1 MIKIPITQDGIPAIE
16 RCLADGL
23 NINITLLF
31 GVENY
36 EQVAW
41 AYVSALEKRWAAG
54 KPINRI
60 PSVASFFV
68 SRVDTLTD
76 KKLEE
81 RIAKAGIEKERNELK
96 SLLGKAGIANAKI
109 AYAKYNEIFSG
120 TRWKVLADGGARV
133 QRCLWA
139 STSTKNPNYRDVMY
153 AEGLIGP
160 DTINTMPQTTLDA
173 FRDHGVVAP
182 TLVKDVDEAFATIQR
197 LEAVGIDFKA
207 VTDELQVEGVRL
219 FSESFAKANESIKQK
234 RDALVATGAR
244 RYLALP
250 NTASAATGDVGYQ
263 DQSFSGTGTPTGTK
277 RAESVLWWN
286 DGSWWADMWST
297 SAQDFHIFRLNLSTQ
312 TWSDTGVTIDT
323 RSNTH
328 ADVLWDGG
336 HLYVA
341 SHEFV
346 ADETAATS
354 GSPSYL
360 FRFSYNTTTKTYSPD
375 SGFPVQINNMKT
387 ETLVIDKDSTGKV
400 WATWQQNNTI
410 YLNRTLN
417 GDDRLWGA
425 PFALPN
431 AAASVTVDDNS
442 ALIAFGGNKM
452 GIMWSNQGS

>member
-1 MIKIPITQDGIPAIE
+1 MTNPLLELKKCGQSVWYDDLNRKLIVTGALQRMVDEDGVSGGTSNPSIFEKAISGTDAYDEHLRRLVDEGRDLPQIYDELTTTDVGMSTDVFRPIYHETKGADGFASLEVSPLIANDTQASIEAAKRLFAKLDRPNAMIKIPGTPEGLPAIE
-16 RCLADGL
+16 QCLADGV

-60 PSVASFFV
+60 ASVASFFV

-182 TLVKDVDEAFATIQR
+182 TLSKDVDEAFATIQR
-197 LEAVGIDFKA
+197 IEDAGISFKA

-219 FSESFAKANESIKQK
+219 FAESFAKANESIKQK
-234 RDALVATGAR
+234 RDALVAAGAR
-244 RYLALP
+244 R
-250 NTASAATGDVGYQ
+250 
-263 DQSFSGTGTPTGTK
+263 
-277 RAESVLWWN
+277 
-286 DGSWWADMWST
+286 
-297 SAQDFHIFRLNLSTQ
+297 
-312 TWSDTGVTIDT
+312 
-323 RSNTH
+323 
-328 ADVLWDGG
+328 
-336 HLYVA
+336 
-341 SHEFV
+341 
-346 ADETAATS
+346 
-354 GSPSYL
+354 
-360 FRFSYNTTTKTYSPD
+360 
-375 SGFPVQINNMKT
+375 
-387 ETLVIDKDSTGKV
+387 
-400 WATWQQNNTI
+400 
-410 YLNRTLN
+410 
-417 GDDRLWGA
+417 
-425 PFALPN
+425 
-431 AAASVTVDDNS
+431 
-442 ALIAFGGNKM
+442 
-452 GIMWSNQGS
+452 

>member
-1 MIKIPITQDGIPAIE
+1 VDEGRDLPQIYDELTTTDVGMSTDVFRAIYDETEGADGFASLEVSPLIANDTQASIEAAKRLFAKLDRPNAMIKIPGTPDGIPAIE

-60 PSVASFFV
+60 ASVASFFV

-234 RDALVATGAR
+234 RDALVAAGAR
-244 RYLALP
+244 R
-250 NTASAATGDVGYQ
+250 
-263 DQSFSGTGTPTGTK
+263 
-277 RAESVLWWN
+277 
-286 DGSWWADMWST
+286 
-297 SAQDFHIFRLNLSTQ
+297 
-312 TWSDTGVTIDT
+312 
-323 RSNTH
+323 
-328 ADVLWDGG
+328 
-336 HLYVA
+336 
-341 SHEFV
+341 
-346 ADETAATS
+346 
-354 GSPSYL
+354 
-360 FRFSYNTTTKTYSPD
+360 
-375 SGFPVQINNMKT
+375 
-387 ETLVIDKDSTGKV
+387 
-400 WATWQQNNTI
+400 
-410 YLNRTLN
+410 
-417 GDDRLWGA
+417 
-425 PFALPN
+425 
-431 AAASVTVDDNS
+431 
-442 ALIAFGGNKM
+442 
-452 GIMWSNQGS
+452 

>member
-1 MIKIPITQDGIPAIE
+1 MANPLLELKKYGQSVWYDDLNRKLIVRGALQRMVEEDGVSGGTSNPSIFEKAISGTDAYDEHLRRLVDEGRDLPQIYDELTTTDVGMSTDVFRAIYDETEGADGFASLEVSPLIANDTQASIEAAKRLFAKLDRPNAMIKIPGTPDGIPAIE

-60 PSVASFFV
+60 ASVASFFV

-234 RDALVATGAR
+234 RDALVAAGAR
-244 RYLALP
+244 R
-250 NTASAATGDVGYQ
+250 
-263 DQSFSGTGTPTGTK
+263 
-277 RAESVLWWN
+277 
-286 DGSWWADMWST
+286 
-297 SAQDFHIFRLNLSTQ
+297 
-312 TWSDTGVTIDT
+312 
-323 RSNTH
+323 
-328 ADVLWDGG
+328 
-336 HLYVA
+336 
-341 SHEFV
+341 
-346 ADETAATS
+346 
-354 GSPSYL
+354 
-360 FRFSYNTTTKTYSPD
+360 
-375 SGFPVQINNMKT
+375 
-387 ETLVIDKDSTGKV
+387 
-400 WATWQQNNTI
+400 
-410 YLNRTLN
+410 
-417 GDDRLWGA
+417 
-425 PFALPN
+425 
-431 AAASVTVDDNS
+431 
-442 ALIAFGGNKM
+442 
-452 GIMWSNQGS
+452 

>member
-1 MIKIPITQDGIPAIE
+1 MANPLLELKKYGQSVWYDDLNRKLIVRGALQRMVEEDGVSGGTSNPSIFEKAISGTDAYDEHLRRLVDEGRDLPQIYDELTTTDVGMSTDVFRAIYDETEGADGFASLEVSPLIANDTQASIEAAKRLFAKLDRPNAMIKIPGTPDGIPAIE

-60 PSVASFFV
+60 ASVASFFV

-160 DTINTMPQTTLDA
+160 DTINTIPQTTLDA

-234 RDALVATGAR
+234 RDALVAAGAR
-244 RYLALP
+244 R
-250 NTASAATGDVGYQ
+250 
-263 DQSFSGTGTPTGTK
+263 
-277 RAESVLWWN
+277 
-286 DGSWWADMWST
+286 
-297 SAQDFHIFRLNLSTQ
+297 
-312 TWSDTGVTIDT
+312 
-323 RSNTH
+323 
-328 ADVLWDGG
+328 
-336 HLYVA
+336 
-341 SHEFV
+341 
-346 ADETAATS
+346 
-354 GSPSYL
+354 
-360 FRFSYNTTTKTYSPD
+360 
-375 SGFPVQINNMKT
+375 
-387 ETLVIDKDSTGKV
+387 
-400 WATWQQNNTI
+400 
-410 YLNRTLN
+410 
-417 GDDRLWGA
+417 
-425 PFALPN
+425 
-431 AAASVTVDDNS
+431 
-442 ALIAFGGNKM
+442 
-452 GIMWSNQGS
+452 

>member
-1 MIKIPITQDGIPAIE
+1 MANPLLELKKYGQSVWYDDLNRKLIVRGALQRMVEEDGVSGGTSNPSIFEKAISGTDAYDEHLRRLVDEGRDLPQIYDELTTTDVGMSTDVFRAIYDETEGADGFASLEVSPLIANDTQASIEAAKRLFAKLDRPNAMIKIPGTPDGIPAIE

-60 PSVASFFV
+60 ASVASFFV

-182 TLVKDVDEAFATIQR
+182 TLSKDVDEAFATIQR
-197 LEAVGIDFKA
+197 IEDAGISFKA

-219 FSESFAKANESIKQK
+219 FAESFAKANESIKQK
-234 RDALVATGAR
+234 RDALVAAGAR
-244 RYLALP
+244 R
-250 NTASAATGDVGYQ
+250 
-263 DQSFSGTGTPTGTK
+263 
-277 RAESVLWWN
+277 
-286 DGSWWADMWST
+286 
-297 SAQDFHIFRLNLSTQ
+297 
-312 TWSDTGVTIDT
+312 
-323 RSNTH
+323 
-328 ADVLWDGG
+328 
-336 HLYVA
+336 
-341 SHEFV
+341 
-346 ADETAATS
+346 
-354 GSPSYL
+354 
-360 FRFSYNTTTKTYSPD
+360 
-375 SGFPVQINNMKT
+375 
-387 ETLVIDKDSTGKV
+387 
-400 WATWQQNNTI
+400 
-410 YLNRTLN
+410 
-417 GDDRLWGA
+417 
-425 PFALPN
+425 
-431 AAASVTVDDNS
+431 
-442 ALIAFGGNKM
+442 
-452 GIMWSNQGS
+452 

>member
-1 MIKIPITQDGIPAIE
+1 MANPLLELKKYGQSVWYDDLNRKLIVRGALQRMVEEDGVSGGTSNPSIFEKAISGTDAYDEHLRRLVDEGRDLPQIYDELATTDVGMSTDVFRAIYDETEGADGFASLEVSPLIANDTQASIEAAKRLFAKLDRPNAMIKIPGTPDGIPAIE

-60 PSVASFFV
+60 ASVASFFV

-160 DTINTMPQTTLDA
+160 DTINTMPQSTLDA

-182 TLVKDVDEAFATIQR
+182 TLEKDVDEAFATIQR

-234 RDALVATGAR
+234 RDALVAAGAR
-244 RYLALP
+244 R
-250 NTASAATGDVGYQ
+250 
-263 DQSFSGTGTPTGTK
+263 
-277 RAESVLWWN
+277 
-286 DGSWWADMWST
+286 
-297 SAQDFHIFRLNLSTQ
+297 
-312 TWSDTGVTIDT
+312 
-323 RSNTH
+323 
-328 ADVLWDGG
+328 
-336 HLYVA
+336 
-341 SHEFV
+341 
-346 ADETAATS
+346 
-354 GSPSYL
+354 
-360 FRFSYNTTTKTYSPD
+360 
-375 SGFPVQINNMKT
+375 
-387 ETLVIDKDSTGKV
+387 
-400 WATWQQNNTI
+400 
-410 YLNRTLN
+410 
-417 GDDRLWGA
+417 
-425 PFALPN
+425 
-431 AAASVTVDDNS
+431 
-442 ALIAFGGNKM
+442 
-452 GIMWSNQGS
+452 

>member
-1 MIKIPITQDGIPAIE
+1 MAEKGAREMANPLLELKKYGQSVWYDDLNRKLIVRGALQRMVEEDGVSGGTSNPSIFEKAISGTDAYDEHLRRLVDEGRDLPQIYDELTTTDVGMSTDVFRAIYDETEGADGFASLEVSPLIANDTQASIEAAKRLFAKLDRPNAMIKIPGTPDGIPAIE

-60 PSVASFFV
+60 ASVASFFV

-197 LEAVGIDFKA
+197 IEDAGISFKA

-219 FSESFAKANESIKQK
+219 FAQSFAKANESIKHK
-234 RDALVATGAR
+234 RDALVAAGAR
-244 RYLALP
+244 R
-250 NTASAATGDVGYQ
+250 
-263 DQSFSGTGTPTGTK
+263 
-277 RAESVLWWN
+277 
-286 DGSWWADMWST
+286 
-297 SAQDFHIFRLNLSTQ
+297 
-312 TWSDTGVTIDT
+312 
-323 RSNTH
+323 
-328 ADVLWDGG
+328 
-336 HLYVA
+336 
-341 SHEFV
+341 
-346 ADETAATS
+346 
-354 GSPSYL
+354 
-360 FRFSYNTTTKTYSPD
+360 
-375 SGFPVQINNMKT
+375 
-387 ETLVIDKDSTGKV
+387 
-400 WATWQQNNTI
+400 
-410 YLNRTLN
+410 
-417 GDDRLWGA
+417 
-425 PFALPN
+425 
-431 AAASVTVDDNS
+431 
-442 ALIAFGGNKM
+442 
-452 GIMWSNQGS
+452 